1 MEDGRVAKGAGAAC
15 VSAGRNTRYGM
26 ARAAAANCRQLIRL
40 PGVSFKV
47 KLCVGHQI
55 TEARDPDMPAIFIDD
70 FG

>member
-1 MEDGRVAKGAGAAC
+1 
-15 VSAGRNTRYGM
+15 M